1 MSGTRHLEFAPP
13 ATPGMVRAVLLAL
26 VAHLALV
33 AVLAIGVAWKR
44 ETPPATMEAELWA
57 TVPQEAAPLPPE
69 PEPEPEPPE
78 PVPEPPL
85 PVRPAP
91 PPAPPVV
98 DTPKAADIALAKEK
112 EKARLQKEK
121 ELQQAKLEQERKA
134 QQDKLQREKQA
145 ADKLAAEKLRKEQ
158 DAKTAREKAEKL
170 AKAEKT
176 DKAKADALAK
186 QKASKAA
193 ELAAQKNRDDQLKRM
208 AALAGGE
215 TTGSGGAGSAAK
227 SAGPGA
233 SYFGRVAARIKPNVT
248 YTDIISGNPI
258 TEIEVSL
265 SPSGDIL
272 SRRISKRSGNTAWDN
287 AALTAID
294 KTEKL
299 PLDNGKVWSPVV
311 IVLSPQ
317 TLLGP

>member
-1 MSGTRHLEFAPP
+1 MSATRRHLEFAPP
-13 ATPGMVRAVLLAL
+13 ATPGMVRSVLLAL
-26 VAHLALV
+26 VAHLLLV
-33 AVLAIGVAWKR
+33 AVLAVGVAWKR
-44 ETPPATMEAELWA
+44 ETPPVAVEAELWA
-57 TVPQEAAPLPPE
+57 AVPQEAAPPPPPE
-69 PEPEPEPPE
+69 PEPEPPA
-78 PVPEPPL
+78 PEPPL
-85 PVRPAP
+85 PARPAP
-91 PPAPPVV
+91 PPAPPAV

-112 EKARLQKEK
+112 EKEKVRLQKEK

-145 ADKLAAEKLRKEQ
+145 ADKLALDKQRKEQ
-158 DAKTAREKAEKL
+158 ETKAAREKAEKTE
-170 AKAEKT
+170 KA
-176 DKAKADALAK
+176 DKAKAEALAK

-208 AALAGGE
+208 AALAGDNS
-215 TTGSGGAGSAAK
+215 GSGGAGNAAK

-265 SPSGDIL
+265 SPNGDIL

-287 AALTAID
+287 AALNAID

-299 PLDNGKVWSPVV
+299 PLDNGKVWSPLT

>member
-1 MSGTRHLEFAPP
+1 MSGTRHHLEFAPP
-13 ATPGMVRAVLLAL
+13 ATPGLVRAVLLAL
-26 VAHLALV
+26 LAHLALV

-44 ETPPATMEAELWA
+44 ETPPVAVEAELWA
-57 TVPQEAAPLPPE
+57 SVPQEAAPLPPE
-69 PEPEPEPPE
+69 PEPEAPQPE
-78 PVPEPPL
+78 PEPPL
-85 PVRPAP
+85 PARPAP

-98 DTPKAADIALAKEK
+98 DAPKAADIALAKEK
-112 EKARLQKEK
+112 EKAKLQKEK

-158 DAKTAREKAEKL
+158 EAKAAREKAEKL

-176 DKAKADALAK
+176 DKAKAEALAK
-186 QKASKAA
+186 QKAAKAA
-193 ELAAQKNRDDQLKRM
+193 ELAAQKNREDQLKRM

-227 SAGPGA
+227 SSGPGA
-233 SYFGRVAARIKPNVT
+233 SYLGRIAARIKPNVT
-248 YTDIISGNPI
+248 YTDIISGNPV

-265 SPSGDIL
+265 SPNGDIL
-272 SRRISKRSGNTAWDN
+272 SRRISKRSGNTSWDN
-287 AALTAID
+287 AALNAID

-299 PLDNGKVWSPVV
+299 PLDNGKVWSPMV

>member
-1 MSGTRHLEFAPP
+1 MSATRHHLEFAPP
-13 ATPGMVRAVLLAL
+13 ATPGLVRAVLLAL
-26 VAHLALV
+26 VAHLVLV

-44 ETPPATMEAELWA
+44 ETPPVAVEAELWA
-57 TVPQEAAPLPPE
+57 AVPQEAAPLPPE
-69 PEPEPEPPE
+69 PEPEAPEPA
-78 PVPEPPL
+78 PEPPL
-85 PVRPAP
+85 PTRPAP

-98 DTPKAADIALAKEK
+98 DAPKAADIALAKEK
-112 EKARLQKEK
+112 EKEKARLEKEK
-121 ELQQAKLEQERKA
+121 ELQQAKLEQERK
-134 QQDKLQREKQA
+134 DKLQREKQA

-158 DAKTAREKAEKL
+158 DAKAAREKAEKL
-170 AKAEKT
+170 AKAEKN
-176 DKAKADALAK
+176 DKAKAEALAK
-186 QKASKAA
+186 QKAAKAA
-193 ELAAQKNRDDQLKRM
+193 ELAAQKNREDQLKRM

-215 TTGSGGAGSAAK
+215 TTGSGGAGTAAK

-248 YTDIISGNPI
+248 YTDIISGNPV

-272 SRRISKRSGNTAWDN
+272 SRRISKRSGNAAWDN
-287 AALTAID
+287 AALNAID

-299 PLDNGKVWSPVV
+299 PLDNGKVWSPMV

>member
-1 MSGTRHLEFAPP
+1 MSATRHHLEFAPP
-13 ATPGMVRAVLLAL
+13 ATPGLVRAVLLAL
-26 VAHLALV
+26 VAHLVLV

-44 ETPPATMEAELWA
+44 ETPPVAVEAELWA
-57 TVPQEAAPLPPE
+57 AVPQEAAPLPPE
-69 PEPEPEPPE
+69 PEPEAPEPA
-78 PVPEPPL
+78 PEPPL
-85 PVRPAP
+85 PTRPAP
-91 PPAPPVV
+91 PPAPLVV
-98 DTPKAADIALAKEK
+98 DAPKAADIALAKEK
-112 EKARLQKEK
+112 EKEKARLEKEK
-121 ELQQAKLEQERKA
+121 ELQQAKLEQERK
-134 QQDKLQREKQA
+134 DKLQREKQA

-158 DAKTAREKAEKL
+158 DAKAAREKAEKL
-170 AKAEKT
+170 AKAEKN
-176 DKAKADALAK
+176 DKAKAEALAK
-186 QKASKAA
+186 QKAAKAA
-193 ELAAQKNRDDQLKRM
+193 ELAAQKNREDQLKRM

-215 TTGSGGAGSAAK
+215 TTGSGGAGTAAK

-248 YTDIISGNPI
+248 YTDIISGNPV

-272 SRRISKRSGNTAWDN
+272 SRRISKRSGNAAWDN
-287 AALTAID
+287 AALNAID

-299 PLDNGKVWSPVV
+299 PLDNGKVWSPMV

>member
-1 MSGTRHLEFAPP
+1 M
-13 ATPGMVRAVLLAL
+13 
-26 VAHLALV
+26 
-33 AVLAIGVAWKR
+33 
-44 ETPPATMEAELWA
+44 
-57 TVPQEAAPLPPE
+57 
-69 PEPEPEPPE
+69 
-78 PVPEPPL
+78 
-85 PVRPAP
+85 
-91 PPAPPVV
+91 
-98 DTPKAADIALAKEK
+98 
-112 EKARLQKEK
+112 
-121 ELQQAKLEQERKA
+121 
-134 QQDKLQREKQA
+134 
-145 ADKLAAEKLRKEQ
+145 
-158 DAKTAREKAEKL
+158 

-186 QKASKAA
+186 QKATKAA

-287 AALTAID
+287 AALNAID

-299 PLDNGKVWSPVV
+299 PLDNGKVWSPLV

>member
-44 ETPPATMEAELWA
+44 ETPPVAVEAELWA
-57 TVPQEAAPLPPE
+57 AVPQEAAPLPPE
-69 PEPEPEPPE
+69 PEPEPPE
-78 PVPEPPL
+78 PEPEPPL

-145 ADKLAAEKLRKEQ
+145 ANKLAAEKLRKEQ
-158 DAKTAREKAEKL
+158 DAKAAREKAEKL

-186 QKASKAA
+186 QKATKAA

-287 AALTAID
+287 AALNAID

-299 PLDNGKVWSPVV
+299 PLDNGKVWSPLV

>member
-1 MSGTRHLEFAPP
+1 MSATRHHLEFAPP
-13 ATPGMVRAVLLAL
+13 ATPGLVRAVLLAL
-26 VAHLALV
+26 VAHLVLV

-44 ETPPATMEAELWA
+44 ETPPVAVEAELWA
-57 TVPQEAAPLPPE
+57 ALPQEAAPPPPE
-69 PEPEPEPPE
+69 PEPEAPEPT
-78 PVPEPPL
+78 PEPPL
-85 PVRPAP
+85 PTRPAP

-98 DTPKAADIALAKEK
+98 DAPKAADIALAKEK
-112 EKARLQKEK
+112 EKEKARLEKEK
-121 ELQQAKLEQERKA
+121 ELQQAKLEQERK
-134 QQDKLQREKQA
+134 DKLQREKQA

-158 DAKTAREKAEKL
+158 DAKAAREKAEKL
-170 AKAEKT
+170 AKAEKN
-176 DKAKADALAK
+176 DKAKAEALAK
-186 QKASKAA
+186 QKAAKAA
-193 ELAAQKNRDDQLKRM
+193 ELAAQKNREDQLKRM

-215 TTGSGGAGSAAK
+215 TTGSGGTGTAAK

-248 YTDIISGNPI
+248 YTDIISGNPV

-272 SRRISKRSGNTAWDN
+272 SRRISKRSGNAAWDN
-287 AALTAID
+287 AALNAID

-299 PLDNGKVWSPVV
+299 PLDNGKVWSPMV

>member
-1 MSGTRHLEFAPP
+1 MSATRHHLEFAPP
-13 ATPGMVRAVLLAL
+13 ATPGLVRAVLLAL
-26 VAHLALV
+26 VAHLVLV

-44 ETPPATMEAELWA
+44 ETPPVAVEAELWA
-57 TVPQEAAPLPPE
+57 AVPQEAAPLPPE
-69 PEPEPEPPE
+69 PDPEAPEPT
-78 PVPEPPL
+78 PEPPL
-85 PVRPAP
+85 PTRPAP

-98 DTPKAADIALAKEK
+98 DAPKAADIALAKEK
-112 EKARLQKEK
+112 EKEKARLEKEK
-121 ELQQAKLEQERKA
+121 ELQQAKLEQERK
-134 QQDKLQREKQA
+134 DKLQREKQA

-158 DAKTAREKAEKL
+158 DAKAAREKAEKL
-170 AKAEKT
+170 AKAEKN
-176 DKAKADALAK
+176 DKAKAEALAK
-186 QKASKAA
+186 QKAAKAA
-193 ELAAQKNRDDQLKRM
+193 ELAAQKNREDQLKRM

-215 TTGSGGAGSAAK
+215 TTGSGGAGTAAK

-248 YTDIISGNPI
+248 YTDIISGNPV

-272 SRRISKRSGNTAWDN
+272 SRRISKRSGNAAWDN
-287 AALTAID
+287 AALNAID

-299 PLDNGKVWSPVV
+299 PLDNGKVWSPMV

>member
-1 MSGTRHLEFAPP
+1 MSATRHHLEFAPP
-13 ATPGMVRAVLLAL
+13 ATPGLVRAVLLAL
-26 VAHLALV
+26 VAHLVLV

-44 ETPPATMEAELWA
+44 ETPPVAVEAELWA
-57 TVPQEAAPLPPE
+57 AVPQEAAPLPPE
-69 PEPEPEPPE
+69 PEPEALEPA
-78 PVPEPPL
+78 PEPPL
-85 PVRPAP
+85 PTRPAP

-98 DTPKAADIALAKEK
+98 DAPKAADIALAKEK
-112 EKARLQKEK
+112 EKEKARLEKEK
-121 ELQQAKLEQERKA
+121 ELQQAKLEQERK
-134 QQDKLQREKQA
+134 DKLQREKQA

-158 DAKTAREKAEKL
+158 DAKAAREKAEKL
-170 AKAEKT
+170 AKAEKN
-176 DKAKADALAK
+176 DKAKAEALAK
-186 QKASKAA
+186 QKAAKAA
-193 ELAAQKNRDDQLKRM
+193 ELAAQKNREDQLKRM

-215 TTGSGGAGSAAK
+215 TTGSGGAGTAAK

-248 YTDIISGNPI
+248 YTDIISGNPV

-272 SRRISKRSGNTAWDN
+272 SRRISKRSGNAAWDN
-287 AALTAID
+287 AALNAID

-299 PLDNGKVWSPVV
+299 PLDNGKVWSPMV

>member
-1 MSGTRHLEFAPP
+1 MSSTRHHLEFAPP
-13 ATPGMVRAVLLAL
+13 PTPGLVRGVLLAL
-26 VAHLALV
+26 AAHLVLV

-44 ETPPATMEAELWA
+44 ETPPVAVEAELWA

-69 PEPEPEPPE
+69 PEPEAPEPT
-78 PVPEPPL
+78 PEPPL
-85 PVRPAP
+85 PARPAP
-91 PPAPPVV
+91 PPEV
-98 DTPKAADIALAKEK
+98 DAPKAADIALAKEK
-112 EKARLQKEK
+112 EKAKLQKEK
-121 ELQQAKLEQERKA
+121 ELQLAKLEQERKA

-145 ADKLAAEKLRKEQ
+145 ADKMAAEKLRKEQ
-158 DAKTAREKAEKL
+158 DAKAAREKAEKL

-176 DKAKADALAK
+176 DKAKAEAQAK
-186 QKASKAA
+186 QKAAKAA
-193 ELAAQKNRDDQLKRM
+193 ELAAQKNREDQLKRM

-215 TTGSGGAGSAAK
+215 TAGSGGAGTAAK

-272 SRRISKRSGNTAWDN
+272 SRRISKRSGNAAWDN
-287 AALTAID
+287 AALNAID
-294 KTEKL
+294 KTERL
-299 PLDNGKVWSPVV
+299 PLDNGKVWSPMV

>member
-78 PVPEPPL
+78 PAPEPPL

-145 ADKLAAEKLRKEQ
+145 ANKLAAEKLRKEQ
-158 DAKTAREKAEKL
+158 DAKAAREKAEKL

-176 DKAKADALAK
+176 DKTKADALAK
-186 QKASKAA
+186 QKATKAA

-215 TTGSGGAGSAAK
+215 TTGSGGTGSAAK

-287 AALTAID
+287 AALNAID

-299 PLDNGKVWSPVV
+299 PLDNGKVWSPLV